1 MNQPGGRTA
10 ATLALALLIGTATA
24 GTTAAQEKPKE
35 PATSGE
41 AAKPPEPAR
50 PAEPDKPAAA
60 PVKVAAEPEGFVVQS
75 ADGNYRLQ
83 FNSILQA
90 DGRFF
95 ENDTDRL
102 ANDTFLL
109 RSARPILQGTVAGR
123 FDLYLAPD
131 FGQGQS
137 LIQDAYLD
145 ARFSPKAKLRIGK
158 MKTPFG
164 IERLVTESNTLFV
177 ERALP
182 TDIVPNRDVGIQL
195 SGDFGGGVFTYA
207 AAVLNGVVDGGSADL
222 STGDARDAAVR
233 GFVRPFR
240 KAGGPLRGLG
250 LGVAATF
257 GRQQGVLPVYRTPG
271 QVVFFNYVQGA
282 VADGHRTRLSPQANF
297 YGGPVG
303 VIFEYAQSTQRV
315 RKDPATAD
323 VTNQAWQVAASWL
336 ITGETA
342 TPNGIRPR
350 KPFDPRKGQW
360 GAFELAARVHGL
372 TVGDEAF
379 SQGFADIKKSARQA
393 TAWGVVLNW
402 YATRNVRYE
411 VNFEQTKFDGGAPTG
426 NRETETMIF
435 FRAQLAF

>member
-1 MNQPGGRTA
+1 
-10 ATLALALLIGTATA
+10 
-24 GTTAAQEKPKE
+24 
-35 PATSGE
+35 
-41 AAKPPEPAR
+41 
-50 PAEPDKPAAA
+50 
-60 PVKVAAEPEGFVVQS
+60 
-75 ADGNYRLQ
+75 
-83 FNSILQA
+83 
-90 DGRFF
+90 
-95 ENDTDRL
+95 
-102 ANDTFLL
+102 
-109 RSARPILQGTVAGR
+109 
-123 FDLYLAPD
+123 
-131 FGQGQS
+131 
-137 LIQDAYLD
+137 
-145 ARFSPKAKLRIGK
+145 

-164 IERLVTESNTLFV
+164 LERLQLESFTLFV

-195 SGDFGGGVFTYA
+195 SGDLGGGVFTYA

-240 KAGGPLRGLG
+240 KAGGPFKGLG

-257 GRQQGVLPVYRTPG
+257 GRQQGVLPAYRTPG

-303 VIFEYAQSTQRV
+303 VIFEYARSTQRV
-315 RKDPATAD
+315 RKDPAAAD
-323 VTNQAWQVAASWL
+323 VTNEAWQVAASWL
-336 ITGETA
+336 ITGEAASPT
-342 TPNGIRPR
+342 GVRPR

-360 GAFELAARVHGL
+360 GAFEVGARVHGL

-379 SQGFADIKKSARQA
+379 TQGFADIKKSARQA

-402 YATRNVRYE
+402 YATRNVRYV

>member
-1 MNQPGGRTA
+1 MNQPGGRAA
-10 ATLALALLIGTATA
+10 ATLALILFVGTGAARTATA
-24 GTTAAQEKPKE
+24 QDKPKE

-41 AAKPPEPAR
+41 AAQPAKPPEPA
-50 PAEPDKPAAA
+50 KPAAP

-90 DGRFF
+90 DGRFY
-95 ENDTDRL
+95 EDDTARL
-102 ANDTFLL
+102 ASDTFLL

-145 ARFSPKAKLRIGK
+145 ARFSPKARLRVGK

-164 IERLVTESNTLFV
+164 LERLLTESNTLFV

-195 SGDFGGGVFTYA
+195 SGDLGGGVFTYA
-207 AAVLNGVVDGGSADL
+207 GAVLNGVVDGGSADV
-222 STGDARDAAVR
+222 SSGGDAMDGAAR
-233 GFVRPFR
+233 GFLRPFR

-257 GRQQGVLPVYRTPG
+257 GRQEGVLPAYRTPG
-271 QVVFFNYVQGA
+271 QIVFFSYVQGA
-282 VADGHRTRLSPQANF
+282 VADGHRSRLSPQASF

-315 RKDPATAD
+315 RKEPAVGD
-323 VTNQAWQVAASWL
+323 VTNEAWQVAASWL
-336 ITGETA
+336 ITGEAA

-360 GAFELAARVHGL
+360 GAFEVAARVHGL

-379 SQGFADIKKSARQA
+379 SQGFADIKKSARRA

-402 YATRNVRYE
+402 YATRNVRYV

-426 NRETETMIF
+426 DRETENVVF